1 MVKQVD
7 TEIILLQLNLRFKKH
22 VFFSLQKLK
31 EYILSLTVD
40 NLKQLVPCRRGTL
53 SWVNMQMNEGLDS
66 NNNKSAMY
74 IEINEANLF
83 IENVRR

>member
-7 TEIILLQLNLRFKKH
+7 TEIILLQLNLRFRKH

-53 SWVNMQMNEGLDS
+53 SWVNM
-66 NNNKSAMY
+66 
-74 IEINEANLF
+74 
-83 IENVRR
+83 